1 VLRGA
6 QTQRIRQLGHDRL
19 STYGIGSHLSKEEW
33 GSLLH
38 QLVHRGY
45 LVQDVGNYSVL
56 RLAPAS
62 RPLLRGE
69 QSLSLARPRVRV
81 RVAPAKKASTGA
93 AGPQQ
98 GDPALFEALRRLRK
112 EIADR
117 DGVPPFVVFTDA
129 SLMEMAALRPV
140 DEASFLEINGVGQV
154 KLQRYGAPFLDLL
167 RSF

>member
-1 VLRGA
+1 
-6 QTQRIRQLGHDRL
+6 
-19 STYGIGSHLSKEEW
+19 
-33 GSLLH
+33 
-38 QLVHRGY
+38 
-45 LVQDVGNYSVL
+45 
-56 RLAPAS
+56 
-62 RPLLRGE
+62 
-69 QSLSLARPRVRV
+69 V
-81 RVAPAKKASTGA
+81 RVATAKKASTGT